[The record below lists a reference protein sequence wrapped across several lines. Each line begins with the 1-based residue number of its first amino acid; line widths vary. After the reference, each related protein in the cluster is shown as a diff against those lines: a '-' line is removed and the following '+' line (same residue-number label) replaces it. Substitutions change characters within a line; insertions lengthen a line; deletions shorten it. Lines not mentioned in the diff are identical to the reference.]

1 MLNIMQLEQC
11 KELYANYLN
20 LKPTHKTVDFT
31 YKVGDSNVTIRT
43 DQRNYRTIATGN

>member
-11 KELYANYLN
+11 KELYTNYLN
-20 LKPTHKTVDFT
+20 IKPTYQTVDFR

-43 DQRNYRTIATGN
+43 NKRDN

>member
-20 LKPTHKTVDFT
+20 LKPNHKTVDYI

-43 DQRNYRTIATGN
+43 NKRDNR

>member
-20 LKPTHKTVDFT
+20 IKPTHTTLDFIC
-31 YKVGDSNVTIRT
+31 KVGDSYVTIRT
-43 DQRNYRTIATGN
+43 NQRDNR

>member
-1 MLNIMQLEQC
+1 MLNIMQYEQL

-20 LKPTHKTVDFT
+20 LKPTYKTVDFM

-43 DQRNYRTIATGN
+43 NQRDNR